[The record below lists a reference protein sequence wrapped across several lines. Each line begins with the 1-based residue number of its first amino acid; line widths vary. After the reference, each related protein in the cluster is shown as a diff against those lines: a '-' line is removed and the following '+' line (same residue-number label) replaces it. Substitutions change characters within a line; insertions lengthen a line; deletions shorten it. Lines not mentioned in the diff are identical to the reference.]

1 MNTDFLTGAIN
12 KILSDRTGK
21 EVSVKVDEEQS
32 CGNVQDQ
39 KEGPERG
46 QRYKNDQRRPRRK
59 RERNKVKGNARAPKD
74 LH

>member
-1 MNTDFLTGAIN
+1 MDTNLLMEAIN

-21 EVSVKVDEEQS
+21 EVFVKVDEEQS
-32 CGNVQDQ
+32 FGNVQDQ
-39 KEGPERG
+39 KEGPERR
-46 QRYKNDQRRPRRK
+46 QHYKNDQRRPRRK

>member
-1 MNTDFLTGAIN
+1 MNTDFLTAAIN
-12 KILSDRTGK
+12 EIMSDRTGK

-39 KEGPERG
+39 KEGSERG

-59 RERNKVKGNARAPKD
+59 RERNKVKGNA
-74 LH
+74 

>member
-1 MNTDFLTGAIN
+1 MNVELLNAAIN

-21 EVSVKVDEEQS
+21 EVSAKIDEEQS
-32 CGNVQDQ
+32 FGNVQDQ
-39 KEGPERG
+39 KEGSGRG